1 MERTVKLRVAR
12 VLSQVS
18 SALAVLWASS
28 AALAGGAFGGV
39 KITSL
44 SPVVDGR
51 LDDACWSK
59 AEWASDFQMRLSATE
74 KTIRNQTAFAIVS
87 DRQNIYIGLKCDES
101 DVASAQNEPL
111 DSLWRMNQINLFLAP
126 SGNGFNYYQFAFS
139 ANHGLRASF
148 AYSEGGN
155 VLFEPDYMPEWEV
168 KTVWGEKG
176 WTAEVRIPVNA
187 FYFTREDEWKKT
199 WLVNVGRVRVANGD
213 VEKSS
218 WSPVQDV
225 FRETDKFRP
234 FDGFP
239 PRDWRNDVALTDVQ
253 FVPSGIVDGR
263 ITGIVSANLH
273 LRTRGEF
280 RLTTT
285 ASGKPLEFSRLKGDK
300 VVRIP
305 AAFDKNGTYTIGMK
319 LVRTNAKDGKDW
331 PLDYNRE
338 ARVRV
343 NFRPIDLRFTR
354 PAYRGNF
361 YPGQDSSAVAGTVSA
376 AAGGEV
382 GVEIEGPGIPRQKT
396 VLTGGAAGAPQP
408 FSFATPDFAE
418 GTATV
423 TVTVGDER
431 QAFTVRK
438 LAKSAHR
445 ASWVENGN
453 LVIDGKS
460 VVSRRI
466 AHPGYR
472 GGAWLDSIFKTN
484 EMHDTTAFVGERE
497 IEFRRLVPGSEAREG
512 TKDQEPSR
520 EVLDAIAKRMDEF
533 KDDDFAF
540 WYVCDEPECRGV
552 SPVYL
557 KHLYDFVAA
566 RDPYHVIRIGTRTPV
581 RFLDCCDWFET
592 HPYINPQN
600 LPDGRRVYGRPI
612 NTVGDF
618 VSAIADLKRPDKV
631 IGFYTTAFAY
641 TYKNPYSDYPTLAE
655 YVTHAWAGIIR
666 GARSVIPYAY
676 HDIGDR
682 ASILEGTRLLF
693 RQIEV
698 LSPFIIADR
707 RTVLKKTPDVEIVK
721 YALDADTL
729 TVTVDFRALKVTLDV
744 TGDYAAKLPS
754 YEETAAL
761 VDRLEHERTHT
772 GNLLFGKWQKMTF
785 VAKGTE
791 QKKGLTNAYKLVDGI
806 RNVHGGV
813 IRSKAESS
821 LEIGLSELKPTF
833 SKAAIW
839 GKMKTAKLLIKA
851 DGVWQD
857 PVEGVRDGDWCF
869 RFALPLPVQ
878 PEAVKI
884 LFNRGTV
891 ELYEFELF
899 E

>member
-1 MERTVKLRVAR
+1 MMQKRAVFTAM
-12 VLSQVS
+12 
-18 SALAVLWASS
+18 LAAWAG
-28 AALAGGAFGGV
+28 AACGGV
-39 KITSL
+39 KVTSQ

-51 LDDACWSK
+51 LDDACWGK
-59 AEWASDFQMRLSATE
+59 AEWSSDFQAKLSATD

-87 DRQNIYIGLKCDES
+87 DRQNIYIGLKCDEA
-101 DVASAQNEPL
+101 DVASARNETL
-111 DSLWRMNQINLFLAP
+111 DSLWRMNQVNLFLVP
-126 SGNGFNYYQFAFS
+126 SGNGFNFYQFAFS
-139 ANHGLRASF
+139 ANHGLRASY

-155 VLFEPDYMPEWEV
+155 VLLEPDYLPEWEV
-168 KTVWGEKG
+168 KTAWGEKG

-187 FYFTREDEWKKT
+187 FYFTRADEWSQT
-199 WLVNVGRVRVANGD
+199 WLVNVGRVRVAGDD

-218 WSPVQDV
+218 WSPVQNV
-225 FRETDKFRP
+225 FGETDKFRP

-239 PRDWRNDVALTDVQ
+239 KRDWRNDVALTDVQ
-253 FVPSGIVDGR
+253 FIPSEIADGR
-263 ITGIVSANLH
+263 IAGVVSASLH
-273 LRTRGEF
+273 LRVRGEF
-280 RLTTT
+280 RLSTT
-285 ASGKPLEFSRLKGDK
+285 ASEKPLDFSQQKGDR

-305 AAFDKNGTYTIGMK
+305 ATFDRNGTYTIG
-319 LVRTNAKDGKDW
+319 LRLARTNFRNGKEW
-331 PLDYNRE
+331 PLAYSRE

-343 NFRPIDLRFTR
+343 DFRPIDVRFTR

-361 YPGQDSSAVAGTVSA
+361 YPGQDSSEVCGVVKT
-376 AAGGEV
+376 AAGGEAML
-382 GVEIEGPGIPRQKT
+382 EIEGPGIERHKKT
-396 VLTGGAAGAPQP
+396 LSMRKGEAAK

-418 GTATV
+418 GAATV

-431 QAFTVRK
+431 QTFTVRK

-453 LVIDGKS
+453 LVIDGTP

-512 TKDQEPSR
+512 TKDREPSQ
-520 EVLDAIAKRMDEF
+520 EVLDAVAKCMDGF
-533 KDDDFAF
+533 KNDDFVF
-540 WYVCDEPECRGV
+540 YYICDEPECRCV

-581 RFLDCCDWFET
+581 RYLDCCDWFET

-618 VSAIADLKRPDKV
+618 VSAVADLKRPDKV

-641 TYKNPYSDYPTLAE
+641 TYKNPCSDYPTLPE
-655 YVTHAWAGIIR
+655 YMTHAWAGMIR

-682 ASILEGTRLLF
+682 PSILEGTRLLF
-693 RQIEV
+693 HQVEV
-698 LSPFIIADR
+698 LSPFIIADN
-707 RTVLKKTPDVEIVK
+707 RTVVKKTPDVEIVK
-721 YALDADTL
+721 YALGADTL
-729 TVTVDFRALKVTLDV
+729 TVTVDFKNLKVTLDV

-785 VAKGTE
+785 EARGTE
-791 QKKGLTNAYKLVDGI
+791 QKKGLANAYKLVDGI

-813 IRSKAESS
+813 MRSKSESC
-821 LEIGLSELKPTF
+821 LEIGLSEVKPVF

-839 GKMKTAKLLIKA
+839 GNMKKATLVVKA
-851 DGVWQD
+851 DGAWQD

-869 RFALPLPVQ
+869 RFALPSPVQ
-878 PEAVKI
+878 PEAVKL

>member
-1 MERTVKLRVAR
+1 MRKIELVAP
-12 VLSQVS
+12 VLATLV
-18 SALAVLWASS
+18 
-28 AALAGGAFGGV
+28 GTAFGGV
-39 KITSL
+39 KVTSH
-44 SPVVDGR
+44 SPVVDGL
-51 LDDACWSK
+51 LDDACWKTAEFCSGFQSK
-59 AEWASDFQMRLSATE
+59 LAGTE
-74 KTIRNQTAFAIVS
+74 EAIRNQTTFAVVS
-87 DRQNIYIGLKCDES
+87 DRRNVYFGIRCDES
-101 DVASAQNEPL
+101 DVKSAQDEPL

-126 SGNGFNYYQFAFS
+126 SGNAFNYYQFAFS

-155 VLFEPDYMPEWEV
+155 VLFEPAYLPEWEV
-168 KTVWGEKG
+168 KTAWNEKG

-187 FYFTREDEWKKT
+187 FYFTRADEWKPT
-199 WLVNVGRVRVANGD
+199 WLVNVGRVRVAGAD

-218 WSPVQDV
+218 WSPVQNV

-253 FVPSGIVDGR
+253 FVPSGIEGGHIVGV
-263 ITGIVSANLH
+263 VSANLH
-273 LRTRGEF
+273 LRARGEF
-280 RLTTT
+280 TLTTT
-285 ASGKPLEFSRLKGDK
+285 ASEKPLEFSRLRGDK
-300 VVRIP
+300 IVRIP
-305 AAFDKNGTYTIGMK
+305 AAFDQNGTYTIGLK
-319 LVRTNAKDGKDW
+319 LERRNAKDGKSW

-338 ARVRV
+338 AKVRV
-343 NFRPIDLRFTR
+343 DFRPIDVRFTR

-361 YPGQDSSAVAGTVSA
+361 YPGQDSSEVAGTVRVA
-376 AAGGEV
+376 AAGEV
-382 GVEIEGPGIPRQKT
+382 AIEIEGAGIPRQRT
-396 VLTGGAAGAPQP
+396 VLKEGATGAAKS

-418 GTATV
+418 GTATL

-431 QAFTVRK
+431 KSFTVRK

-445 ASWVENGN
+445 ACWVENGG
-453 LVIDGKS
+453 LVIDGKPI
-460 VVSRRI
+460 VSRRL

-484 EMHDTTAFVGERE
+484 EMYDTTAFVGERE

-512 TKDQEPSR
+512 TKDRAPSQ
-520 EVLDAIAKRMDEF
+520 EVLDAVAKRMDEY

-540 WYVCDEPECRGV
+540 WYICDEPECRGV

-557 KHLYDFVAA
+557 EHLYDFVAA
-566 RDPYHVIRIGTRTPV
+566 RDPYHVVRIGTRAPKNY
-581 RFLDCCDWFET
+581 LNCCDWFET

-600 LPDGRRVYGRPI
+600 LPDGQRVYSRPL

-618 VSAIADLKRPDKV
+618 VSAIADMKRPDKV

-641 TYKNPYSDYPTLAE
+641 TYKNPYSDYPTLPE
-655 YVTHAWAGIIR
+655 YMTHAWAGIIR
-666 GARSVIPYAY
+666 GARSIIPYAY

-693 RQIEV
+693 RQVEV

-707 RTVLKKTPDVEIVK
+707 RTVVKKTPDVEIVR
-721 YALDADTL
+721 YAAGTDTL
-729 TVTVDFRALKVTLDV
+729 TVTVDFKNLKVTLDA
-744 TGDYAAKLPS
+744 TGDYAARLPS

-761 VDRLEHERTHT
+761 VDRLENERTHT

-785 VAKGTE
+785 GGTAKIMVPGS
-791 QKKGLTNAYKLVDGI
+791 ARMYKLVDGV

-813 IRSKAESS
+813 LRNKAENV
-821 LEIGLSELKPTF
+821 LEVGLSELKPVF
-833 SKAAIW
+833 SKSAIW
-839 GKMKTAKLLIKA
+839 GNMKTAKLVVKTGGA
-851 DGVWQD
+851 WQE

-869 RFALPLPVQ
+869 RFALPSSVE
-878 PEAVKI
+878 PEAVKL

-899 E
+899 D

>member
-1 MERTVKLRVAR
+1 MQKSVLFTAMLTAMAGVAC
-12 VLSQVS
+12 
-18 SALAVLWASS
+18 
-28 AALAGGAFGGV
+28 GGV
-39 KITSL
+39 KITSQSL
-44 SPVVDGR
+44 VVDGR
-51 LDDACWSK
+51 LDETVWSK
-59 AEWASDFQMRLSATE
+59 AEWSSDFQAKLSATE

-101 DVASAQNEPL
+101 DVEAARNEPL
-111 DSLWRMNQINLFLAP
+111 DSLWRMNQVNLFLAP
-126 SGNGFNYYQFAFS
+126 SGNGFNFYQFAFS
-139 ANHGLRASF
+139 ANHGLRASI

-155 VLFEPDYMPEWEV
+155 VRFEPDYLPEWEV
-168 KTVWGEKG
+168 KTAWGEKG

-187 FYFTREDEWKKT
+187 FYFTRADEWRET
-199 WLVNVGRVRVANGD
+199 WLVNVGRVRVAGGD

-218 WSPVQDV
+218 WSPVQNV
-225 FRETDKFRP
+225 FGETDKFRP

-239 PRDWRNDVALTDVQ
+239 KRDWRNDVALTDVQ
-253 FVPSGIVDGR
+253 FVPTEIVDGR
-263 ITGIVSANLH
+263 IAGVVSANLH
-273 LRTRGEF
+273 LRARGEF
-280 RLTTT
+280 SLTTT
-285 ASGKPLEFSRLKGDK
+285 ASEKPLEFSQLKGDR

-305 AAFDKNGTYTIGMK
+305 AAFDKNGTYTIGLK
-319 LVRTNAKDGKDW
+319 LVRRSPKDGKVW

-338 ARVRV
+338 ARVIV
-343 NFRPIDLRFTR
+343 DFRPIDVRFTR
-354 PAYRGNF
+354 PVYRGNF
-361 YPGQDSSAVAGTVSA
+361 YPGQDASEVCGVITTATD
-376 AAGGEV
+376 GEAT
-382 GVEIEGPGIPRQKT
+382 VEIEGPGIAHQKQNLKT
-396 VLTGGAAGAPQP
+396 QHGAAAK

-418 GTATV
+418 GVATV

-453 LVIDGKS
+453 LVIDGTP

-484 EMHDTTAFVGERE
+484 EMHDTTAFIGERE

-512 TKDQEPSR
+512 TKDQEPSQ

-533 KDDDFAF
+533 KNDDFAF
-540 WYVCDEPECRGV
+540 YYICDEPECRGV

-566 RDPYHVIRIGTRTPV
+566 RDPYHVIRIGTRSPV
-581 RFLDCCDWFET
+581 RYLDCCDWFET

-618 VSAIADLKRPDKV
+618 VSAVADLKRPDKV

-641 TYKNPYSDYPTLAE
+641 TYKNPHSDYPTLAE
-655 YVTHAWAGIIR
+655 YMTHAWAGIIR
-666 GARSVIPYAY
+666 GARTVIPYAY

-693 RQIEV
+693 HQVEV
-698 LSPFIIADR
+698 LSPFIVADR
-707 RTVLKKTPDVEIVK
+707 RTVIKKTPEVEIVK
-721 YALDADTL
+721 YVSGADTL
-729 TVTVDFRALKVTLDV
+729 MVTVDFRELKVTLDV

-754 YEETAAL
+754 YEETAAR
-761 VDRLEHERTHT
+761 VERLEHERTHT

-785 VAKGTE
+785 NAVGTE
-791 QKKGLTNAYKLVDGI
+791 PKKGLGNVYKLVDGI

-813 IRSKAESS
+813 LRSRAENG

-839 GKMKTAKLLIKA
+839 GNMKTAKLIIKA
-851 DGVWQD
+851 NGAWQE
-857 PVEGVRDGDWCF
+857 PIEGVRDGDWCF
-869 RFALPLPVQ
+869 RFTLPSPVQ
-878 PEAVKI
+878 PEAVKL